1 MLINCVAYQDGLK
14 FADIGTAD
22 IKPYLAEPGCFVWLA
37 HKDPSEMELAD
48 LQEALDLHPL
58 AVEDAR
64 HGHQRPKIDEFGGS
78 LFTVLHLVE
87 MQLGGENK
95 GELTVGE
102 VMVFVGANY
111 AVSIRTGA
119 EKGFTDVRK
128 RCEQEPELLKHGPAF
143 VLYALMDSV
152 VDRYFPILD
161 QLETELEE
169 LEDRIFAGSDPRENI
184 EVLYA
189 LKRKLTTLKH
199 AVAPLLD
206 GASKLYGGR
215 VPPICAGLGD
225 YFRDVSDHLVRINQS
240 IDTARDTIAT
250 AISVNLSL
258 ITVQEGEVVKRLAS
272 YGALIAIPTLIAGV
286 YGMNFAHMPELD
298 WRLGYPFS
306 LLLMVIADG
315 LMFLRLRKAK
325 WI

>member
-1 MLINCVAYQDGLK
+1 MLINCVAYQDGRK
-14 FADIGTAD
+14 FADIGAAD

-37 HKDPSEMELAD
+37 HKDPSQMELAE

-87 MQLGGENK
+87 MQAGGDNR

-102 VMVFVGANY
+102 VMVFVGHNY
-111 AVSIRTGA
+111 VVSIRTGA
-119 EKGFTDVRK
+119 EKGFADVRT

-152 VDRYFPILD
+152 VDRYFPVLD

-169 LEDRIFAGSDPRENI
+169 LEDRIFAGSDPRANI
-184 EVLYA
+184 EVLYL

-215 VPPICAGLGD
+215 VPPVCAGLGD

-240 IDTARDTIAT
+240 IDTARDTIGT

-272 YGALIAIPTLIAGV
+272 YGALIAVPTFIVGV
-286 YGMNFAHMPELD
+286 YGMNFAHMPELE
-298 WRLGYPFS
+298 WRFGYALAM
-306 LLLMVIADG
+306 LLIVVSDVAIYWL
-315 LMFLRLRKAK
+315 LRRAK
-325 WI
+325 WV

>member
-1 MLINCVAYQDGLK
+1 
-14 FADIGTAD
+14 
-22 IKPYLAEPGCFVWLA
+22 
-37 HKDPSEMELAD
+37 
-48 LQEALDLHPL
+48 LQEQLDLHPL

-64 HGHQRPKIDEFGGS
+64 HGHQRPKIDEFGSS
-78 LFTVLHLVE
+78 LFAVLHLVE
-87 MQLGGENK
+87 LQQ

-102 VMVFVGANY
+102 AMVFIGPNY

-161 QLETELEE
+161 QLETELED
-169 LEDRIFAGSDPRENI
+169 LEDRIFAGGAARANI
-184 EVLYA
+184 EALYA
-189 LKRKLTTLKH
+189 LKRKLTVLKH
-199 AVAPLLD
+199 AVGPLLD

-215 VPPICAGLGD
+215 VPPVCSGLGD
-225 YFRDVSDHLVRINQS
+225 YFRDVADHLVRINQS
-240 IDTARDTIAT
+240 IEVARDTITT
-250 AISVNLSL
+250 AISVNLAL
-258 ITVQEGEVVKRLAS
+258 ITVHEGEVLKRLAA
-272 YGALIAIPTLIAGV
+272 YAGLIAVPTLIAGI

-298 WRLGYPFS
+298 WRLGYPFA
-306 LLLMVIADG
+306 LVLMLAADG
-315 LMFLRLRKAK
+315 WVFWRLRKAK

>member
-1 MLINCVAYQDGLK
+1 MLINSVAYQDGRK
-14 FADIGTAD
+14 FADIGAAD

-37 HKDPSEMELAD
+37 HKDPSEMELAE
-48 LQEALDLHPL
+48 LQDELELHPL
-58 AVEDAR
+58 ADEDAR

-78 LFTVLHLVE
+78 LFAVLHLVE
-87 MQLGGENK
+87 MQLSGDNR

-102 VMVFVGANY
+102 VMVFVGHNY

-169 LEDRIFAGSDPRENI
+169 LEDRIFAGSDPRANI
-184 EVLYA
+184 EVLYV

-215 VPPICAGLGD
+215 VPPVCAGLGD

-272 YGALIAIPTLIAGV
+272 YAALIGIPTLIAGI

-298 WRLGYPFS
+298 WRYGYAFAI
-306 LLLMVIADG
+306 LLMVVADG
-315 LMFLRLRKAK
+315 LMFWRLRQMK

>member
-14 FADIGTAD
+14 LADIGERD
-22 IKPYLAEPGCFVWLA
+22 IRPYLAEPGCFVWIA
-37 HKDPSEMELAD
+37 HKDPSEMELAT
-48 LQEALDLHPL
+48 LQEQLDLHPL

-64 HGHQRPKIDEFGGS
+64 HGHQRPKIDEFGSS
-78 LFTVLHLVE
+78 LFAVLHLVE
-87 MQLGGENK
+87 LQQ

-102 VMVFVGANY
+102 AMVFIGPNY

-161 QLETELEE
+161 QLETELED
-169 LEDRIFAGSDPRENI
+169 LEDRIFAGGAARANI
-184 EVLYA
+184 EALYA
-189 LKRKLTTLKH
+189 LKRKLTVLKH
-199 AVAPLLD
+199 AVGPLLD

-215 VPPICAGLGD
+215 VPPVCSGLGD
-225 YFRDVSDHLVRINQS
+225 YFRDVADHLVRINQS
-240 IDTARDTIAT
+240 IEVARDTITT
-250 AISVNLSL
+250 AISVNLAL
-258 ITVQEGEVVKRLAS
+258 ITVHEGEVLKRLAA
-272 YGALIAIPTLIAGV
+272 YAGLIAVPTLIAGI

-298 WRLGYPFS
+298 WRLGYPFA
-306 LLLMVIADG
+306 LVLMLAADG
-315 LMFLRLRKAK
+315 WVFWRLRKAK